1 MDRWYKPFISII
13 IQRFVNTLLALRSI
27 ARRGSGRPRRSR
39 PLHIGRRPRALLV
52 LLAAACTHAP
62 LPRIDGAP
70 AAPPSASEPWRPPR
84 GAVPP
89 EPARAALAAL
99 PPDLAPRSDSLTLGE
114 VVDVALRNN
123 PQTQLSWAQA
133 RAGAAAY
140 GAATA
145 QRFPTVDASTNAVY
159 SQTTIG
165 QTLGG
170 IGTRRVITP
179 AATLSYLL
187 FDFGGRG
194 GTITAARA
202 AAMALDLT
210 HNATLQDVALQ
221 TEVAYF
227 NYHAFRD
234 LAAAARLT
242 LAEADT
248 NVASAQ
254 QRNRAGVATI
264 ADVLQ
269 AQTLRAQAQ
278 LDLETVE
285 GNFQIARGALAA
297 AMGLPASTR
306 YALAPVNDSIPVALA
321 AADVDTLINRALAN
335 RPDLAA
341 ARTQI
346 LQAQAEVRVAR
357 SAELPSLTLGSTFT
371 HPYSSQRNATGYNF
385 SVNLGVAIPIF
396 NLARPYNVMA
406 AQAQVDAS
414 SARANLMR
422 TEVAQQVYTSYFTLQ
437 TATQRVR
444 TAAVLLASATRSEQA
459 ARERYRAGVG
469 TILDLVTAQSALAS
483 ARAQQAQSRWLWSGA
498 LAQLAHD
505 VGVLGP
511 RGEPSISLSADST
524 GARR

>member
-1 MDRWYKPFISII
+1 M
-13 IQRFVNTLLALRSI
+13 
-27 ARRGSGRPRRSR
+27 
-39 PLHIGRRPRALLV
+39 HIGWLLPASLV
-52 LLAAACTHAP
+52 FAGASCTHAP
-62 LPRIDGAP
+62 LPRIAGAP
-70 AAPPSASEPWRPPR
+70 AAPPSASEPWRVPR
-84 GAVPP
+84 GAVPA
-89 EPARAALAAL
+89 EPPRSVITTL
-99 PPDLAPRSDSLTLGE
+99 PSDIAPRGDSLTLGE

-123 PQTQLSWAQA
+123 PQTRLSWAQA

-145 QRFPTVDASTNAVY
+145 QRFPAVDASANALY

-187 FDFGGRG
+187 FDFGARS

-202 AAMALDLT
+202 SAMALDLT
-210 HNATLQDVALQ
+210 HNATLQGVALQ
-221 TEVAYF
+221 TEAAYF

-242 LAEADT
+242 VAEADT

-278 LDLETVE
+278 LDLETAE
-285 GNFQIARGALAA
+285 GNFQIARGTLAT

-341 ARTQI
+341 ARVEI
-346 LQAQAEVRVAR
+346 LQAQAGLRVAR

-371 HPYSSQRNATGYNF
+371 HPYSSQRRATGYNF
-385 SVNLGVAIPIF
+385 SVNLGVAIPLF

-406 AQAQVDAS
+406 AQAQVDVSA
-414 SARANLMR
+414 ARADVLR
-422 TEVAQQVYTSYFTLQ
+422 TTVAQQVYTAYYTLQ

-444 TAAVLLASATRSEQA
+444 ASDVLLASATRSEQA

-483 ARAQQAQSRWLWSGA
+483 ARAQQAQSRWLWSTA

-511 RGEPSISLSADST
+511 RGEPSIPLSTDPT

>member
-1 MDRWYKPFISII
+1 VIPRGTIVGNI
-13 IQRFVNTLLALRSI
+13 IQTYVNTLLALRST

-39 PLHIGRRPRALLV
+39 PLHFGRLVPALG
-52 LLAAACTHAP
+52 LLFGASCTHAP

-70 AAPPSASEPWRPPR
+70 SAPPSPAEPWRAPR

-89 EPARAALAAL
+89 EPVRSATVAL
-99 PPDLAPRSDSLTLGE
+99 PPDIAPRRDSLTLGD

-145 QRFPTVDASTNAVY
+145 QRFPSVDASTTALF
-159 SQTTIG
+159 SQTTVG

-170 IGTRRVITP
+170 VGTRRVITP
-179 AATLSYLL
+179 SATLSYLL
-187 FDFGGRG
+187 FDFGGRSG
-194 GTITAARA
+194 SITAARA

-210 HNATLQDVALQ
+210 HNATLQNVALQ
-221 TEVAYF
+221 TEAAYF
-227 NYHAFRD
+227 NYHAFRS
-234 LAAAARLT
+234 LASAARLSV
-242 LAEADT
+242 AEADT
-248 NVASAQ
+248 NLASAQ

-278 LDLETVE
+278 LDLETAE
-285 GNFQIARGALAA
+285 GNFNIARGALAT
-297 AMGLPASTR
+297 AMGLPASMP

-341 ARTQI
+341 ARAQI
-346 LQAQAEVRVAR
+346 LQAQSEVRVAR
-357 SAELPSLTLGSTFT
+357 AAELPAITLGSTFS
-371 HPYSSQRNATGYNF
+371 HPFSSQRNATGYNF
-385 SVNLGVAIPIF
+385 SVNLGLSIPIF

-414 SARANLMR
+414 AARAELLR
-422 TEVAQQVYTSYFTLQ
+422 TEVAQQVYASYYTLQ

-444 TAAVLLASATRSEQA
+444 TADVLLESATRSEVA

-469 TILDLVTAQSALAS
+469 TIVDLVTAQTVLAN
-483 ARAQQAQSRWLWSGA
+483 ARAQQAQSRWVWSAA

-505 VGVLGP
+505 VGILGP
-511 RGEPSISLSADST
+511 RGEPSISLSADSS
-524 GARR
+524 GVRR